1 MYNKELSRICD
12 SFFVL
17 LFVRISGEGYLAGL
31 SLSEMV
37 GKSICCVEPLIYLEG
52 YWMGYVSGEQYI
64 KEAPNYRA
72 LPLLVISSSSG

>member
-1 MYNKELSRICD
+1 M
-12 SFFVL
+12 
-17 LFVRISGEGYLAGL
+17 
-31 SLSEMV
+31 
-37 GKSICCVEPLIYLEG
+37 IYLEG